1 MSQRSKLKLQLIT
14 FHSRFCLCGYL
25 FETAGMF
32 HRFFEACPVL
42 QAPSPELR
50 NSRLTLAGLA
60 GDILR
65 DGLGI
70 LGIPTL
76 EEM

>member
-1 MSQRSKLKLQLIT
+1 M
-14 FHSRFCLCGYL
+14 Y
-25 FETAGMF
+25 

-42 QAPSPELR
+42 QAPSPELKD
-50 NSRLTLAGLA
+50 SRLTLVGLT

-65 DGLGI
+65 DGLNL
-70 LGIPTL
+70 LGIQTL

>member
-1 MSQRSKLKLQLIT
+1 
-14 FHSRFCLCGYL
+14 
-25 FETAGMF
+25 MF

-42 QAPSPELR
+42 KAPSSELR

-65 DGLGI
+65 DGLSI

>member
-1 MSQRSKLKLQLIT
+1 SDRKP
-14 FHSRFCLCGYL
+14 HHLCGYL

-42 QAPSPELR
+42 QAGSDPLQK
-50 NSRLTLAGLA
+50 SRLTLVGLT

-65 DGLGI
+65 EGLGL
-70 LGIPTL
+70 LGISTL

>member
-1 MSQRSKLKLQLIT
+1 
-14 FHSRFCLCGYL
+14 
-25 FETAGMF
+25 
-32 HRFFEACPVL
+32 L
-42 QAPSPELR
+42 QASSPALQK
-50 NSRLTLAGLA
+50 SRLTLVGLT

-65 DGLGI
+65 EGLGL